1 MRRTSRYR
9 LKPGEAAKKHIKHKT
24 VVGEISDITIRGIDD
39 IAEMR
44 AVEELQKEV
53 WGVPDLDVVPM
64 THLVAAKEAGGV
76 LIGAFDGET
85 LVGFVY
91 GFPSFEHGQ
100 LAHHSHML
108 AVKPAYRNFDLGRRL
123 KLAQREHVIAQGI
136 ELVSWTFDPL
146 QSLNAYFNFSKLGV
160 IADRYFPDF
169 YGQEAASFLHQ
180 TGTDRLWVSWFV
192 SSEEVNRRIS
202 GVIEDAKFDIGVPLV
217 QVNNDD
223 SPQRNELAQGL
234 AQQHASIEIP
244 ADIDSLQQRSPE
256 TASRWR
262 HDTRWAFTEAL
273 NAGYFVAAFARPAR
287 AEKRIGQYLL
297 KRHEI

>member
-1 MRRTSRYR
+1 MN
-9 LKPGEAAKKHIKHKT
+9 
-24 VVGEISDITIRGIDD
+24 EISEIKIRGIDD
-39 IAEMR
+39 VEEMR

-64 THLVAAKEAGGV
+64 TQLVAAKEAGGV
-76 LIGAFDGET
+76 LIGAYDGET

-91 GFPSFEHGQ
+91 GFPSFEHGK

-160 IADRYFPDF
+160 IADRYFVDF

-192 SSEEVNRRIS
+192 SSDDVKRRIGGGS
-202 GVIEDAKFDIGVPLV
+202 DEMKFEVEVSLV
-217 QVNNDD
+217 QVSNDD
-223 SPQRNELAQGL
+223 APQRNELTRAL
-234 AQQHASIEIP
+234 AQPHASIEIP

-262 HDTRWAFTEAL
+262 RETRWAFTEAL
-273 NAGYFVAAFARPAR
+273 NAGYFVAAFARGTR
-287 AEKRIGQYLL
+287 GEKRIGQYFL
-297 KRHEI
+297 KRHET